1 MKILHI
7 LKSKPDDLT
16 NTFID
21 LISDGEENTTFSLY
35 EQDPDYAKLLDLIF
49 ENDRTISWW

>member
-7 LKSKPDDLT
+7 LKTKPDDLT

-35 EQDPDYAKLLDLIF
+35 EKDPDYAKLLDLIF

>member
-7 LKSKPDDLT
+7 LKTKPDDLT

>member
-7 LKSKPDDLT
+7 LKTEPDEETRTLME
-16 NTFID
+16 
-21 LISDGEENTTFSLY
+21 LISKGEKSTTFSLY
-35 EQDPDYAKLLDLIF
+35 ESGPDYAKLLDLIF

>member
-7 LKSKPDDLT
+7 LKSDPDEETKILM
-16 NTFID
+16 D
-21 LISDGEENTTFSLY
+21 LISEGEESSTFSVY
-35 EQDPDYAKLLDLIF
+35 EKDPDYAELLDLIF

>member
-7 LKSKPDDLT
+7 LKSEPDEETRILMDL
-16 NTFID
+16 
-21 LISDGEENTTFSLY
+21 LSDGEESSTFSLY
-35 EQDPDYAKLLDLIF
+35 EPDPDYAKLLDLIF

>member
-7 LKSKPDDLT
+7 LKTKPDDLT

-35 EQDPDYAKLLDLIF
+35 DKDPDYAKLLDLIF

>member
-7 LKSKPDDLT
+7 LKTEPDEEARTLMDL
-16 NTFID
+16 
-21 LISDGEENTTFSLY
+21 LSDGEGNSTFSLY
-35 EQDPDYAKLLDLIF
+35 ESDPDYAKLLDLIF

>member
-7 LKSKPDDLT
+7 LRTEPDEETRTLM
-16 NTFID
+16 D
-21 LISDGEENTTFSLY
+21 LISKGEESTTFSLY
-35 EQDPDYAKLLDLIF
+35 ESDPDYAKLLDLIF

>member
-7 LKSKPDDLT
+7 LKSEPDEETRILM
-16 NTFID
+16 D
-21 LISDGEENTTFSLY
+21 LISEGEESSTFSLC
-35 EQDPDYAKLLDLIF
+35 EGDPDYAELLDLIF

>member
-7 LKSKPDDLT
+7 LKSEPDEVTKTLMG
-16 NTFID
+16 
-21 LISDGEENTTFSLY
+21 LISDGEESSTFSLY
-35 EQDPDYAKLLDLIF
+35 ESDPDYAKLLDLIF

>member
-7 LKSKPDDLT
+7 LKSKPDEVTKTLMG
-16 NTFID
+16 
-21 LISDGEENTTFSLY
+21 LISDGEESSTFSLY
-35 EQDPDYAKLLDLIF
+35 ESDPDYAKLLDLIF

>member
-7 LKSKPDDLT
+7 LKSEPDEVTKTLMG
-16 NTFID
+16 
-21 LISDGEENTTFSLY
+21 LISDGEESSSFSLY
-35 EQDPDYAKLLDLIF
+35 EPDPDYAKLLDLIF

>member
-7 LKSKPDDLT
+7 LKTKPDDLT

-35 EQDPDYAKLLDLIF
+35 EQDPDYAKLLDLVF

>member
-7 LKSKPDDLT
+7 LKSEPDEKTKTL
-16 NTFID
+16 ID
-21 LISDGEENTTFSLY
+21 IISDGEQSSTFSLY
-35 EQDPDYAKLLDLIF
+35 ESDPDYAKLLDLIF

>member
-7 LKSKPDDLT
+7 LKTEPDEETRTLMD
-16 NTFID
+16 I
-21 LISDGEENTTFSLY
+21 ISSGEESLTFSLY
-35 EQDPDYAKLLDLIF
+35 DPDPDYEKLLDLIF

>member
-35 EQDPDYAKLLDLIF
+35 EPDADYAKLLDLIF